1 MYIYNDDGVVSIQYI
16 LIKEGE
22 GGGEKKG
29 PKRKKRVKVNRK
41 RETRHKE
48 NRGSIIN
55 TCNIRG

>member
-22 GGGEKKG
+22 GGRKEGA
-29 PKRKKRVKVNRK
+29 RKKKQVKVNRK
-41 RETRHKE
+41 RETRHIE